1 MDQGREGHSG
11 KKQQGNMVQVLGKQ
25 IKLIFSNH
33 KVYPKCF
40 GKVILPKF
48 LLSAVLAFSA
58 F

>member
-1 MDQGREGHSG
+1 MELERDGHSD
-11 KKQQGNMVQVLGKQ
+11 KKEQRHMVQILGKQ

-48 LLSAVLAFSA
+48 LLSGF
-58 F
+58 